1 MGRVLAGRTLTPT
14 EQGRLDRA
22 VRNAEA
28 ASRELHFA
36 LYLGPTDGPT
46 RPLAETMHAS
56 LAAPESSVLVLCDP
70 DRRALEIVTG
80 SLARRTLT
88 DTECA
93 LAAASMEASFAADD
107 IVGGL
112 VLGIQQ
118 LGEAARAPRTLHG
131 RHRD

>member
-1 MGRVLAGRTLTPT
+1 VPAGSTLTPT

-28 ASRELHFA
+28 ASRELSFA
-36 LYLGPTDGPT
+36 LYLGPTEGPT
-46 RPLAETMHAS
+46 RSAAEALHAS
-56 LAAPESSVLVLCDP
+56 LVASESSVLVLCDP
-70 DRRALEIVTG
+70 DRHALEIVTG

-93 LAAASMEASFAADD
+93 LAAASMESNFAAGD

-118 LGEAARAPRTLHG
+118 LGEAARAPRTLHSQ
-131 RHRD
+131 HRN